1 LSFIITATQL
11 VMGNMRDNR
20 VVARQVFDSANVLY
34 RNGQLIEA
42 VSKYKEAINLEPEA
56 GMYTNLGSALLD
68 LNRKSEAVEM
78 YNTALQLDNESAD
91 AAFNL
96 AMVHHDEGEER
107 RAIELYKLCLRSA
120 PDRSDAWMNLASCLH
135 AVGDMDKSIFAY
147 TQALAY
153 EKALERK
160 GSTTGAPSGSEGGGS
175 RIISIRGKVHE
186 YLGRAILRKRDNE
199 KAATSGRV
207 LEGRE
212 AALQAMTDEAL
223 GHLEE
228 AVRLDPDN
236 ADVAKHMI
244 ASNSNS
250 KSPKLQID
258 SVASTEYVRKLFD
271 DYSSDFES
279 SLAGLDYKVPAL
291 MVQELL
297 TQGQSGNGKWRMVV
311 DLGCGTGLLG
321 PLLRDAFLAHPPS
334 TSMDGDDDDAVTV
347 VAGVDLS
354 LKMLEVAAKK
364 GTYDYLTEGDVVEF
378 VQALTAG
385 RDSNDNDRNRLRL
398 VFPAAGSGSGS
409 GSGSGTDTKAAMAET
424 MSILHS
430 LQDSR
435 VLYAAA
441 DVLVYIGDLTALF
454 AALGEAMRQGDTFIF
469 TVENAD
475 VNPQRSQASEE
486 SGWILQMSGRYAH
499 HVQFI
504 QRLAQK
510 NGMEL
515 VQAKRIVPRKELNE
529 DIQGY
534 MCILQAASE

>member
-1 LSFIITATQL
+1 
-11 VMGNMRDNR
+11 
-20 VVARQVFDSANVLY
+20 
-34 RNGQLIEA
+34 
-42 VSKYKEAINLEPEA
+42 
-56 GMYTNLGSALLD
+56 MYTNLGSALLD
-68 LNRKSEAVEM
+68 LNKKFEAVEM
-78 YNTALQLDNESAD
+78 YNTALQLDNENAD

-120 PDRSDAWMNLASCLH
+120 PDRIDAWMNLASCLH
-135 AVGDMDKSIFAY
+135 AIGDIDKSIFAY
-147 TQALAY
+147 SKALAY
-153 EKALERK
+153 DNALETQEN
-160 GSTTGAPSGSEGGGS
+160 STAADAISSGSEGCGS
-175 RIISIRGKVHE
+175 IISVRGKVHE

-199 KAATSGRV
+199 KAASSSSELV
-207 LEGRE
+207 GRE
-212 AALQAMTDEAL
+212 AALQAMTDDAL
-223 GHLEE
+223 GHLEA

-250 KSPKLQID
+250 PQLQID
-258 SVASTEYVRKLFD
+258 AVASTEYVRKLFD

-291 MVQELL
+291 MVKELL
-297 TQGQSGNGKWRMVV
+297 SHDQSGNGKWGMVV

-321 PLLRDAFLAHPPS
+321 SLLRDALLAIGTENRPS
-334 TSMDGDDDDAVTV
+334 TLSVDGDDNDAVTV

-354 LKMLEVAAKK
+354 LKMLEVAEKK
-364 GTYDYLTEGDVVEF
+364 GVYDYLAEGDVVEF
-378 VQALTAG
+378 VNALAAG
-385 RDSNDNDRNRLRL
+385 HESDNNNMNRLRL
-398 VFPAAGSGSGS
+398 VSPAAGSASGS
-409 GSGSGTDTKAAMAET
+409 STDTKTMTKT

-454 AALGEAMRQGDTFIF
+454 AALGEAMMQGDTFIF

-475 VNPQRSQASEE
+475 ENAQRSHASKEN
-486 SGWILQMSGRYAH
+486 GWILQVSGRYAH
-499 HVQFI
+499 HVQYI
-504 QRLAQK
+504 RRLAKK
-510 NGMEL
+510 NGMDL
-515 VQAKRIVPRKELNE
+515 VHAKRIVPRKELNE
-529 DIQGY
+529 DIKGY